1 MVRSPRFR
9 VYCKQLGALFG
20 LAFAAPPPVTGLGLL
35 RAITRRLIIQKAGG
49 HPTIKGAPTDLLA
62 IDFSY
67 CFTPLIGVLFTFPSR
82 Y

>member
-1 MVRSPRFR
+1 MVRSPPLR
-9 VYCKQLGALFG
+9 VYCQQLSALFG
-20 LAFAAPPPVTGLGLL
+20 LAFAAPASLSDLGLL

-67 CFTPLIGVLFTFPSR
+67 YFTPLTGVLFTFPSR